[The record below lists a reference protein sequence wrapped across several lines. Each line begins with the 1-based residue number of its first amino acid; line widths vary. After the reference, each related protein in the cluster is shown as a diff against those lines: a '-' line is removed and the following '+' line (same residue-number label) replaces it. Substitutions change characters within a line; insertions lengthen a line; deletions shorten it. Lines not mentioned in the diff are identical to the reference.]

1 MSSRGAK
8 LAWAAAIAAYFCY
21 FAVGALAV
29 KFAPDDL
36 MNLDY
41 YWKLGPAKLLLTLVA
56 PWKGGYRPMGGF
68 YYLPLLRLFGLN
80 PAPYHAVT
88 LALLAA
94 NAYLVYRLARALRCS
109 ETASAVA
116 AVLVCYHSGLNFLY
130 YNTSFIYDVL
140 CTFFYL
146 AAFVYYARQRADGGT
161 LSRGQLAIFL
171 ALYWCALNSK
181 EMAVTMP
188 AVLLAYEW
196 LYEKRPSIRAVVWTA
211 ALAAPIALRV
221 VIGSGALVQ
230 IPDYQPEFSIARVA
244 AFQRDAFSDFFL
256 TWHFFT
262 TGWMLAV
269 WVVTTVLAWWPKR
282 PALRF
287 CWCWLVLTPI
297 PIEFLSGRTNA
308 CLALPLCG
316 LAVLAAGAF
325 TELARAVSGPRKLV
339 FAGIVAA
346 GVCLWT
352 VRNVE
357 LKQRLIVPQMRDLGR
372 ETWAAITGLEALHPQ
387 VRPHSTVI
395 FLNDPF
401 EDFDM
406 AFIADLCFRQP
417 DVYIKLRR
425 KTPVGPEELA
435 KADHLFG
442 YEGGRL
448 TQVR

>member
-1 MSSRGAK
+1 MV
-8 LAWAAAIAAYFCY
+8 AAYFCY
-21 FAVGALAV
+21 FAAGSLAV

-41 YWKLGPAKLLLTLVA
+41 YWKQGPAKMLLALVA
-56 PWKGGYRPMGGF
+56 PWRGGYRPFGAV
-68 YYLPLLRLFGLN
+68 YYLPLFRWFGLN
-80 PAPYHAVT
+80 PAPYHFVT
-88 LALLAA
+88 LLLLAA
-94 NAYLVYRLARALRCS
+94 NAYLVYRLARALRLP
-109 ETASAVA
+109 ETAAGLA
-116 AVLVCYHSGLNFLY
+116 ALLVCYHAGLSFLY

-146 AAFVYYARQRADGGT
+146 AAFVYYARRRAEGGT
-161 LSRGQLAIFL
+161 LSRGQLAVFL

-188 AVLLAYEW
+188 AVLIAYEW
-196 LYEKRPSIRAVVWTA
+196 LYEKRPSVRVAIWTA
-211 ALAAPIALRV
+211 VLAAPIVLRV

-230 IPDYQPEFSIARVA
+230 IPDYQPEFSAARLA

-262 TGWMLAV
+262 TGWALAV
-269 WVVTTVLAWWPKR
+269 WAVLTLVAWWPKR

-287 CWCWLVLTPI
+287 CWWWLVLTPI

-308 CLALPLCG
+308 CLALPFCG

-325 TELARAVSGPRKLV
+325 TELAGAVSERVGGRAA
-339 FAGIVAA
+339 FAAIVAA
-346 GVCLWT
+346 GVCFWA
-352 VRNVE
+352 VRNAE
-357 LKQRLIVPQMRDLGR
+357 LKHRLIVPQMGDLGKD
-372 ETWAAITGLEALHPQ
+372 TWAAITGLEALHAD

-406 AFIADLCFRQP
+406 AFIAELCFRQP

-425 KTPVGPEELA
+425 KTPVGDAELA
-435 KADHLFG
+435 KADHLIG

-448 TQVR
+448 ILVR